1 MDRSEEKLGLITK
14 TKSDTE
20 IESHTETESDMNDD
34 EYYDDWG
41 DFSLNQGKMGGGAEK
56 KTRKKGKSKGAETIY
71 NSKHI
76 RVAEKKGKWKEEDLR
91 KR

>member
-34 EYYDDWG
+34 EYYDDRG
-41 DFSLNQGKMGGGAEK
+41 
-56 KTRKKGKSKGAETIY
+56 
-71 NSKHI
+71 
-76 RVAEKKGKWKEEDLR
+76 
-91 KR
+91 